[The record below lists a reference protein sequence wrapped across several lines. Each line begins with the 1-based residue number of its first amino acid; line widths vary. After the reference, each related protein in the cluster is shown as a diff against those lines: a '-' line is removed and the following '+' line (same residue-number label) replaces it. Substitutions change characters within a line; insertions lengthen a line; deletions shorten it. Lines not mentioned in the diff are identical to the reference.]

1 MFITVT
7 IRGTETGYDGY
18 KFFDKASQH
27 IWKLLNHI
35 LKIWNLMKIAVTR
48 LEEKSK
54 GTHELFARFGHE
66 AVLVPT
72 MKTAPAQNQDSLN
85 GLCAKVADG
94 DVHFLTFSS
103 TMGVK
108 YFFDQCKKVPDG
120 IIMIAVGPKT
130 ADAVSDKGFTCE
142 TIRSYSSDHFAS
154 HLGSRIKGKTVG
166 LVRPDVTN
174 PQLVESL
181 TSLGAQVV
189 EGIAYRLLPLGHEFN
204 KILPAVDAV
213 IFTSG
218 KSFTLAGVSAKEL
231 DGKIVVAIGPKCA
244 DVMESQSVT
253 PDITGNGTL
262 EGCLTA
268 LSNHSR

>member
-1 MFITVT
+1 
-7 IRGTETGYDGY
+7 
-18 KFFDKASQH
+18 
-27 IWKLLNHI
+27 
-35 LKIWNLMKIAVTR
+35 MKIAVTR
-48 LEEKSK
+48 LDEKSK
-54 GTHELFARFGHE
+54 GTHELFARYGHE

-72 MKTAPAQNQDSLN
+72 MNTAPAKNQDSLN
-85 GLCAKVADG
+85 ELCAKVAGG

-120 IIMIAVGPKT
+120 IIMIAIGPKT

-142 TIRSYSSDHFAS
+142 TIRTYSSDHFAS
-154 HLGSRIKGKTVG
+154 HLGSRIKGKTLG

-181 TSLGAQVV
+181 ISLGAQVV
-189 EGIAYRLLPLGHEFN
+189 EGVAYRLLPSGYEF
-204 KILPAVDAV
+204 KEILPDVDAV

-218 KSFTLAGVSAKEL
+218 KSFTLAGVSSEEL
-231 DGKIVVAIGPKCA
+231 NGKVVIAIGPKCA
-244 DVMESQSVT
+244 AVMESQST
-253 PDITGNGTL
+253 IPGITGNGTL

-268 LSNHSR
+268 LSHHSR